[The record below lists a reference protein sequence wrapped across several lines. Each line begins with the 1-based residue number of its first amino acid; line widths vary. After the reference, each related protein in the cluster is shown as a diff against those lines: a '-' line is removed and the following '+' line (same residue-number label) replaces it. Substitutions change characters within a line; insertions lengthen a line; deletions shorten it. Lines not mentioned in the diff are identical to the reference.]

1 MTLAFRTRDLCALLL
16 ALPMAAAAQP
26 SENAPPAP
34 PPVVLEAGL
43 AGHWVGTL
51 AYRDYKSEKM
61 VDLAMR
67 TNIVALADGATILN
81 IATFD
86 DGPKRGKVIIT
97 TAYLFNT
104 PAGTVENIALERG
117 RPIDHYTDKAT
128 VVSYTDPTHW
138 IITYEHEGTD
148 NKLPALI
155 RTSEVRDGDKFASQE
170 DYRAPDSTDKD
181 WKLRNK
187 STLKREEPKL

>member
-1 MTLAFRTRDLCALLL
+1 MTPAFRTPALCALLL
-16 ALPMAAAAQP
+16 ATPMAATAQP
-26 SENAPPAP
+26 SDTTPPAP

-43 AGHWVGTL
+43 AGHWVGVL

-61 VDLAMR
+61 VDLTMR

-86 DGPKRGKVIIT
+86 DGPERGNVIIT
-97 TAYLFNT
+97 TATLFNT
-104 PAGTVENIALERG
+104 PDGTVENIALERG

-138 IITYEHEGTD
+138 IINYEHQGTD
-148 NKLPALI
+148 NNVPALI
-155 RTSEVRDGDKFASQE
+155 RSSEVRDGDKIALQE
-170 DYRAPDSTDKD
+170 DYRAPDGTDKD

-187 STLKREEPKL
+187 TSLKREEPKL